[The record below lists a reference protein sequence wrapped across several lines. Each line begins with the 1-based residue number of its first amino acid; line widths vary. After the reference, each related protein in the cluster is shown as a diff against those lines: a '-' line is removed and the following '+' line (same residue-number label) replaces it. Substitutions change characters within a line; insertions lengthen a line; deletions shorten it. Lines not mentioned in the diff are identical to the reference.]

1 MTSRHKSKIKLAK
14 PVRRPAA
21 RKPPDA
27 RKTMEAEIQNVE
39 IADQPLQSGASSMGE
54 VTENPGQHQQDMDIS
69 EDEPQQSGP
78 ASVIDARTAKTDF
91 FREWLD
97 FARDRQEKNLAGFK
111 TLMQCRTPQDFVSY
125 QCASMRDC
133 VEGLLSY
140 GRRLSGH

>member
-1 MTSRHKSKIKLAK
+1 MRFKKIKLAK
-14 PVRRPAA
+14 PVRQPAA
-21 RKPPDA
+21 RNPQDA

-39 IADQPLQSGASSMGE
+39 IADQPLQFGASSMGE
-54 VTENPGQHQQDMDIS
+54 VTENPGQHQQDMEIS
-69 EDEPQQSGP
+69 GDEPQQSAP

-91 FREWLD
+91 FCEWLD

-125 QCASMRDC
+125 QYALMRDC

>member
-1 MTSRHKSKIKLAK
+1 MTSRQKSKNKMEIKLAK

-69 EDEPQQSGP
+69 GDEPQQSAP
-78 ASVIDARTAKTDF
+78 VSVIDARTGKTDF

-97 FARDRQEKNLAGFK
+97 FARDRQEKSWIQNAYAMSHASGFCFVPICVDAG
-111 TLMQCRTPQDFVSY
+111 LC
-125 QCASMRDC
+125 
-133 VEGLLSY
+133 
-140 GRRLSGH
+140 